1 MTTRARAD
9 VFSSYLTF
17 RPREGSSAAYSAA
30 VAALHF
36 YRSPRLAWMDNAAAV
51 IEVQIRTNLFVVIM
65 LIFLFQC
72 RSGNKREIRNI
83 SIHSKVPNLLW
94 YSFVFC
100 RILCRNVCLRP
111 SGLMKQSEEQIQ
123 CQSHVTYAIPPLS
136 SNQVCCTHH
145 NFPVSPDYWV
155 EEKLN
160 RWDHP
165 VSFHV
170 CATEKKWERWRT
182 FEVLMNFLGF
192 HISYINR
199 SLSSRIEFLLSRS
212 AMIKQ

>member
-1 MTTRARAD
+1 
-9 VFSSYLTF
+9 
-17 RPREGSSAAYSAA
+17 
-30 VAALHF
+30 
-36 YRSPRLAWMDNAAAV
+36 
-51 IEVQIRTNLFVVIM
+51 M

-72 RSGNKREIRNI
+72 RSKNTKYF
-83 SIHSKVPNLLW
+83 HPFPNLLW

-170 CATEKKWERWRT
+170 CHGKEMGEMEDFWSIDELPW
-182 FEVLMNFLGF
+182 LSYFLYQQIPF
-192 HISYINR
+192 FSDWISFCQD
-199 SLSSRIEFLLSRS
+199 L
-212 AMIKQ
+212 QW